1 MMVAQTLP
9 RKIALS
15 QKIANLAF
23 LSTEAAAAG
32 LWSDLPPMSQEQ
44 VARIL
49 AVLVLRMLPADPR
62 LRRALDAVDQ

>member
-1 MMVAQTLP
+1 MMTAQHRP
-9 RKIALS
+9 CNIVLS
-15 QKIANLAF
+15 QKIANLPR

-62 LRRALDAVDQ
+62 LRRVLDAVDQ

>member
-15 QKIANLAF
+15 HKIADLAC
-23 LSTEAAAAG
+23 LSTEAVAG

-62 LRRALDAVDQ
+62 PRRALDAVDQ